1 MSAVETR
8 RSVVLT
14 MVRSSRM
21 LLALALLVT
30 PSLAGAQSTRAG
42 GAKPGAGKAAG
53 AKSGGAGLAALQG
66 SWNGTATVQLGDSA
80 ITVPVLYAFTT
91 TNGATTGTATVPGQG
106 SGPISNVLREGTRI
120 RFRVT
125 APEGRLLEHDGQMSA
140 EQVIEGMVFMDQKPL
155 AKFRITPAKT
165 PPAGAAGTPRST
177 RGSTR

>member
-1 MSAVETR
+1 MSQHKTR
-8 RSVVLT
+8 RPFVPTSRQLCTALVL
-14 MVRSSRM
+14 
-21 LLALALLVT
+21 LCWPALASAQRGKAAAA
-30 PSLAGAQSTRAG
+30 PGAGKTA
-42 GAKPGAGKAAG
+42 GAKPGGAG
-53 AKSGGAGLAALQG
+53 AASLQG

-91 TNGATTGTATVPGQG
+91 SNGSTTGTATVPGQG
-106 SGPISNVLREGTRI
+106 SGPISNVVREGTRI

-125 APEGRLLEHDGQMSA
+125 APEGRLLEHDGQMGA

>member
-8 RSVVLT
+8 RSVVMT
-14 MVRSSRM
+14 SHM
-21 LLALALLVT
+21 LLALAVLVT
-30 PSLAGAQSTRAG
+30 PALAPAQSTRTG
-42 GAKPGAGKAAG
+42 VAKPGAGTAANAKPG
-53 AKSGGAGLAALQG
+53 APGTAALQG
-66 SWNGTATVQLGDSA
+66 SWSGTATVQLGDSA

-125 APEGRLLEHDGQMSA
+125 APEGRLLEHDGQMGA

>member
-1 MSAVETR
+1 MSALETR
-8 RSVVLT
+8 RSVVMT
-14 MVRSSRM
+14 SRV
-21 LLALALLVT
+21 LLAVALLAA
-30 PSLAGAQSTRAG
+30 PGLAGAQSTRAG
-42 GAKPGAGKAAG
+42 GAKPGAGKATSAKPGAAG
-53 AKSGGAGLAALQG
+53 TAALQG

-106 SGPISNVLREGTRI
+106 SGPISNVVREGTRI

-125 APEGRLLEHDGQMSA
+125 APEGRLLEHDGQMGA